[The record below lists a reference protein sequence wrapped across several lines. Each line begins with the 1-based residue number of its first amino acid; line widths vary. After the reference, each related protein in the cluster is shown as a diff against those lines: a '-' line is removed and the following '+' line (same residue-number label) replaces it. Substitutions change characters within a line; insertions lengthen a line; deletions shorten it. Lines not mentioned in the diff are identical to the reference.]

1 MFILIIIVTI
11 TNMIIITTFIKQIL
25 TLSPPSSEL
34 LLSHKVLHNSKLF
47 WKSQSMLTPPKISAK
62 SSAIWSQQW
71 FDWEVLAIWKWTIC
85 RTRFLNRFTRIRPP
99 NVWIAT
105 RPGRRSHISFQGLE
119 SEWRVS
125 FCFIYNDLI
134 TMITVIVMRMRL
146 LTMRGG
152 WWSPNEIFTM
162 STEDR
167 LSEEPLKEPVVL
179 LL

>member
-1 MFILIIIVTI
+1 MFILIIIVSI
-11 TNMIIITTFIKQIL
+11 TNMITITTFIKQIL

-34 LLSHKVLHNSKLF
+34 LLSHKVLHLSKLF
-47 WKSQSMLTPPKISAK
+47 WKSQSMLTPPKISAI
-62 SSAIWSQQW
+62 SSALWSQQW
-71 FDWEVLAIWKWTIC
+71 FDWEVARTIC
-85 RTRFLNRFTRIRPP
+85 RTRFVNRFTRIRPP

-105 RPGRRSHISFQGLE
+105 RPGRRSHISFQGPE

-167 LSEEPLKEPVVL
+167 LSEEPLEEPVVL
-179 LL
+179 VL